1 MAFIQPLLDRLFGK
15 AEIQPESPE
24 EQEQTLDF
32 KAPEP
37 PKPQPELQLP
47 PDHPLYQLWN
57 IYSAE
62 KHGAPRPLFL
72 LEGRETISDSEIKQ
86 ELFRLQILI
95 NSTAKKRLE
104 LARPKQKKGEDPQ
117 KFQLDAQ
124 VVIFLPKNTL
134 SAWLLVYPPVGGGK
148 ELDRADLTSALARE
162 RVSFGLDTTLL
173 DDLPKN
179 PKRYFRLFPIAW
191 GEKPLHGTDG
201 RIVEL
206 FPRSAERKFVVDENN
221 RVDYTTL
228 NLFQNVD
235 EGGVICRVIPPTQGV
250 SGRSVQDQEIPAK
263 DGRAASVLKG
273 RNTHL
278 TESGDALVASISGQ
292 VEFSGRS
299 FQVKPVLEIPGNV
312 DFSTGN
318 INFVGDVHIQ
328 GDICSGFTVRAMGN
342 ISVDGV
348 VEACSVEAGGDLIV
362 ARGVQG
368 DNQAII
374 RAQRNIFAKYL
385 ENCCVYVKQ
394 TLHTD
399 CIINCDIYCDGDVEV
414 RSGRMTI
421 IGGTVRAAGEVN
433 AGTIGSRTECRT
445 EVILGGQPCGDLDR
459 DLLIREAGDVSEEI
473 EQLERQPDSPQKL
486 NRLSKLRV
494 KLIVAQKKLAELT
507 QDEEQS
513 DGESDQDLAFHQM
526 LCDTVYPGTF
536 LNIGGVTYQFDRKI
550 FPCAA
555 TLADGEIHLV

>member
-235 EGGVICRVIPPTQGV
+235 EG
-250 SGRSVQDQEIPAK
+250 
-263 DGRAASVLKG
+263 
-273 RNTHL
+273 
-278 TESGDALVASISGQ
+278 SGDPRQ
-292 VEFSGRS
+292 GR
-299 FQVKPVLEIPGNV
+299 PGGV
-312 DFSTGN
+312 CPQRAEYAPHG
-318 INFVGDVHIQ
+318 VG
-328 GDICSGFTVRAMGN
+328 GC
-342 ISVDGV
+342 
-348 VEACSVEAGGDLIV
+348 AGGLHL
-362 ARGVQG
+362 RPGGVQRAELSGKTGAG
-368 DNQAII
+368 DSWECRFFYWKYQFCWRCAYSGGYL
-374 RAQRNIFAKYL
+374 QRIYGPRHGQYL
-385 ENCCVYVKQ
+385 RRRRGGSLLCGGRGRPDSRQ
-394 TLHTD
+394 R
-399 CIINCDIYCDGDVEV
+399 
-414 RSGRMTI
+414 RSGR
-421 IGGTVRAAGEVN
+421 
-433 AGTIGSRTECRT
+433 
-445 EVILGGQPCGDLDR
+445 
-459 DLLIREAGDVSEEI
+459 
-473 EQLERQPDSPQKL
+473 
-486 NRLSKLRV
+486 
-494 KLIVAQKKLAELT
+494 
-507 QDEEQS
+507 
-513 DGESDQDLAFHQM
+513 
-526 LCDTVYPGTF
+526 
-536 LNIGGVTYQFDRKI
+536 
-550 FPCAA
+550 
-555 TLADGEIHLV
+555 